1 MKAASPDCRESALG
15 NVAGRGQKPWHGRI
29 PIISLP
35 LIHLKLQLVLQF
47 VCSQPSGSD
56 SGLVDHPL
64 PHTQAF
70 LKEFVICL
78 ASCMQINQ
86 PTMKGTEQST
96 KITLKTSANSHFQ
109 GREAQRNWDPERP
122 WAYSRGCTNQY
133 MQGQHRE
140 AFLTQ
145 ERLNETLNVLCE
157 RCKIFKIV
165 TLPSIPIHDPMV
177 L

>member
-1 MKAASPDCRESALG
+1 
-15 NVAGRGQKPWHGRI
+15 
-29 PIISLP
+29 
-35 LIHLKLQLVLQF
+35 
-47 VCSQPSGSD
+47 
-56 SGLVDHPL
+56 
-64 PHTQAF
+64 
-70 LKEFVICL
+70 
-78 ASCMQINQ
+78 
-86 PTMKGTEQST
+86 MKGTEQST